1 VLIAIGVGVLAVII
15 VLVVLLSGDDNKS
28 SDVTTNDNLPAA
40 DSPEGLGDDPAL
52 DELAQQCH
60 DGDMQACDDLYLQ
73 SDFDSEYEDY
83 GNTCGGRFPDN
94 TDYCVNVVDTSN
106 D

>member
-15 VLVVLLSGDDNKS
+15 VLVVLLSGDDKK
-28 SDVTTNDNLPAA
+28 SDVTTNDNLPTA

-52 DELAQQCH
+52 DALAQNCF

-73 SDFDSEYEDY
+73 SDFDSDYEDY

-94 TDYCVNVVDTSN
+94 TDYCVNVVDQSN